1 MPQAGPYEHALR
13 TRDDVA
19 AHVAAALPP
28 AAPGTARAELE
39 WFVHDG
45 TDPLGAPPVDRLRG
59 ALADLVLRAGGRLRT
74 GPGGQLALRSARLPG
89 PVGTV
94 AALRR
99 DLAALQGALGAA
111 GLVLRGGGADPVR
124 RPVRLVR
131 APYEDSLASYFAA
144 DGPASAQAARTLLC
158 STAAV
163 RVGVATGGTAGGV
176 QSAAA
181 RWERAHA
188 LGPALVAA
196 FACSPVLLGART
208 GWRSSRQQAWAR
220 LDGARGHLP
229 RAGLGPVEA
238 TTEQALATRVLARR
252 GPDGVCRP
260 LPPTTFAEWMAG
272 ALGDPPTAADLE
284 QHLGTLFPPVGARRG
299 YELRYLDGLPDP
311 LWEVAVAVATVL
323 MDDDRAADEARAA
336 CEPVEGRWSA
346 AARAAVRDPE
356 LRRAAVGCLAAAEA
370 GLGRARAAQLAAAVG
385 GYADRFAARSRCP
398 ADDVVDALVE
408 LPA

>member
-1 MPQAGPYEHALR
+1 MLREQVVR

-19 AHVAAALPP
+19 AHVAAALP
-28 AAPGTARAELE
+28 AAGPGRARAELE
-39 WFVHDG
+39 WFVHDA
-45 TDPLGAPPVDRLRG
+45 TDPLGPPPVDRLRG
-59 ALADLVLRAGGRLRT
+59 ALADVVLRSGGRLRT
-74 GPGGQLALRSARLPG
+74 GHGGQLALRSARLSG
-89 PVGTV
+89 PVEVV

-99 DLAALQGALGAA
+99 DLAAVQGALGAA

-124 RPVRLVR
+124 RPVRLVHG
-131 APYEDSLASYFAA
+131 PYAEPLSAYFAA
-144 DGPASAQAARTLLC
+144 DGDEAAQAALTLLC

-163 RVGVATGGTAGGV
+163 RVGVEAGEAAGGV

-181 RWERAHA
+181 RWERAHV

-208 GWRSSRQQAWAR
+208 GWRSSRQQAWAH
-220 LDGARGHLP
+220 LDGPRSRPP

-260 LPPTTFAEWMAG
+260 VAPVTFGAWLDG
-272 ALGDPPTAADLE
+272 ALGEPPTAADLE

-299 YELRYLDGLPDP
+299 FELRYLDGLPDP
-311 LWEVAVAVATVL
+311 LWEVAVAAATVL

-370 GLGRARAAQLAAAVG
+370 GLERAQASQLAAAVG